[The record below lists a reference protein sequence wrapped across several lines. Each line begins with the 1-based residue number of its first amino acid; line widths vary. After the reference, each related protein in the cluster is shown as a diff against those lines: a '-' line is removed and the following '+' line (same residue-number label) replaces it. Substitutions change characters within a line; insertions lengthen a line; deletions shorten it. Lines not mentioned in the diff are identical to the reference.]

1 MNAFN
6 QNPYTSML
14 LTYNADRFYG
24 RENEIISILQV
35 ITAPEPNGHAIY
47 GIRTIGKTTLIKF
60 LKDPDGALR
69 EYESFI
75 HVDYRL
81 GGKRRLLFVHSN
93 FHNFGRD
100 DSIFFIMLSQLDDE
114 LSEDEFASHTH
125 ITIGRYD
132 QDTARHQLVDTLRRV
147 LSELD
152 KLYVRVVFL
161 LDDFDAPL
169 EFIDATD
176 DGLLRT
182 LSDLASLIIVTED
195 PIVDLRPDIIE
206 SSPLLGILRP
216 EAIGLISEQSARLL
230 MHEPARHTG
239 IQFSE
244 DEEDFLLNI
253 AGRQPFLL
261 TAACELYF
269 GMRRDYPDIT
279 RRLEDKSDQTNLQTQ
294 ILARLAS
301 MPHVDS
307 VLHITWNRL
316 DEEEQ
321 AVLTGLVLTNT
332 DALSSERATLIARA
346 ANKGLAYWNMERN
359 TYSVFSLL
367 FSDFI
372 RRTQINT
379 NAVTVIRQPVQKSGS
394 LLTDHLSPIDRALL
408 QYFLDHPG
416 EICSFDDILDAV
428 WEDSEKSKRALEAA
442 VHRLRKHLRTDQ
454 QIKNVRGKGYKFMAE
469 KALTRA

>member
-1 MNAFN
+1 MNAIS

-14 LTYNADRFYG
+14 LTYNPGRFYG

-60 LKDPDGALR
+60 LKDPNGALR
-69 EYESFI
+69 EYENFI
-75 HVDYRL
+75 NVEYRL

-93 FHNFGRD
+93 FHNFSRD

-114 LSEDEFASHTH
+114 LSEEDTVTH
-125 ITIGRYD
+125 IHINAERYET
-132 QDTARHQLVDTLRRV
+132 DTPRQELVDALRRA
-147 LSELD
+147 LTELD
-152 KLYVRVVFL
+152 RLFIRVVFL
-161 LDDFDAPL
+161 LDDFDSPL

-182 LSDLASLIIVTED
+182 ISDLASLIIVTED
-195 PIVDLRPDIIE
+195 AIVELRPDIIE

-216 EAIGLISEQSARLL
+216 EAIGLISEQSARVLI
-230 MHEPARHTG
+230 HEPARDAG
-239 IQFSE
+239 IQFSN
-244 DEEDFLLNI
+244 EEENFLLSI

-269 GMRRDYPDIT
+269 GMRRDYPDIAQ
-279 RRLEDKSDQTNLQTQ
+279 RLADKSDYANLQTQ

-307 VLHITWNRL
+307 VLQITWNRL

-321 AVLTGLVLTNT
+321 AVLSGLVVINT
-332 DALSSERATLIARA
+332 DSLSSERATLIARV
-346 ANKGLAYWNMERN
+346 ANKGLAYWDIARN
-359 TYSVFSLL
+359 TYSIFSLL

-372 RRTQINT
+372 RRTQLSTGN
-379 NAVTVIRQPVQKSGS
+379 VSVIRQPIQKSGS

-408 QYFLDHPG
+408 QYFLDHTG
-416 EICSFDDILDAV
+416 EICTFDDILDAV
-428 WEDSEKSKRALEAA
+428 WEDSDKSKRALEAA